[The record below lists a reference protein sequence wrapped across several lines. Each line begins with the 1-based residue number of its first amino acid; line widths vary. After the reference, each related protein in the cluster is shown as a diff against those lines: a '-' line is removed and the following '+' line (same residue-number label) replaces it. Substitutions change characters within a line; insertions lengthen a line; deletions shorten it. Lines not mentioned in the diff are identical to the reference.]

1 MTAKAVQAAAGAY
14 LTARLPPDR
23 PAAGNPRLGVPQDRG
38 TRGACQLHFGLG
50 SFARRAGG
58 ASGFPVGASC
68 GRPCPSW
75 VMVYAPPRFHATPAT
90 ASWSCGWAACP
101 LGELGVNGADVREDG
116 SLHR

>member
-38 TRGACQLHFGLG
+38 TRGACQLHFGPG
-50 SFARRAGG
+50 SFAPPRRG
-58 ASGFPVGASC
+58 AVRVSRWASC

-75 VMVYAPPRFHATPAT
+75 VMMYAPPRFHATPAT
-90 ASWSCGWAACP
+90 ASWSRGWAACP